1 MFCVFSQTEA
11 STRRAPSASQVRGE
25 ERKKYYY
32 HYRFLVV
39 LVAVAVAVMAKIV
52 SAMQFAA
59 HAKRNTLYGRS
70 YGGKS
75 KFFRLDVLLLFP
87 IIMGLRCARF
97 VR

>member
-1 MFCVFSQTEA
+1 M
-11 STRRAPSASQVRGE
+11 
-25 ERKKYYY
+25 
-32 HYRFLVV
+32 
-39 LVAVAVAVMAKIV
+39 VAVMAKIV
-52 SAMQFAA
+52 SAMQFSA

-75 KFFRLDVLLLFP
+75 KFFRLDGLLLFP

>member
-1 MFCVFSQTEA
+1 M
-11 STRRAPSASQVRGE
+11 
-25 ERKKYYY
+25 
-32 HYRFLVV
+32 V

-75 KFFRLDVLLLFP
+75 KFFRLDGLLLFP
-87 IIMGLRCARF
+87 IIMGLPASCAESSAVFTLHEVIIAGR
-97 VR
+97 